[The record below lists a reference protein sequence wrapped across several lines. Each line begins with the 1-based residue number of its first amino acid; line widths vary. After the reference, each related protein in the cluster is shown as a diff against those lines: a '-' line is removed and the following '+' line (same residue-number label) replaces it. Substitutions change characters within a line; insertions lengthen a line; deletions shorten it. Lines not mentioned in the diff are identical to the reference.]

1 MYMGT
6 YEKMEQLLR
15 QRMEEM
21 LLNGI
26 SSFDIVDAL
35 LGDITMDVHH
45 NLYSAKDMEEIS
57 HPYKR
62 DYGHYF
68 LDKI

>member
-1 MYMGT
+1 
-6 YEKMEQLLR
+6 
-15 QRMEEM
+15 MEEM
-21 LLNGI
+21 LLNGV
-26 SSFDIVDAL
+26 SLFDTVDTII
-35 LGDITMDVHH
+35 GDMKADIYHD
-45 NLYSAKDMEEIS
+45 LYFEKDIKEIS

>member
-1 MYMGT
+1 MGT
-6 YEKMEQLLR
+6 YEKMRQLLR
-15 QRMEEM
+15 RRMEEM
-21 LLNGI
+21 LLNGV
-26 SSFDIVDAL
+26 SLFDTVDAL
-35 LGDITMDVHH
+35 LGDMGVDIYHE
-45 NLYSAKDMEEIS
+45 LYSEKDMKEIS

>member
-1 MYMGT
+1 MET
-6 YEKMEQLLR
+6 DEKMR
-15 QRMEEM
+15 QFLWARITEM
-21 LLNGI
+21 LLNGV
-26 SSFDIVDAL
+26 SLFDTVDAL
-35 LGDITMDVHH
+35 IGDITVDVYY
-45 NLYSAKDMEEIS
+45 NLYSAKDILEIS

>member
-1 MYMGT
+1 MET
-6 YEKMEQLLR
+6 YEKARQLLWR
-15 QRMEEM
+15 RMEEM
-21 LLNGI
+21 FLNGV
-26 SSFDIVDAL
+26 SLFDTVDAII
-35 LGDITMDVHH
+35 GDMTADIYHD
-45 NLYSAKDMEEIS
+45 LYFEKDIKEIS

>member
-1 MYMGT
+1 MET
-6 YEKMEQLLR
+6 DEKMRQLLWAR
-15 QRMEEM
+15 IAEM
-21 LLNGI
+21 LLNGV
-26 SSFDIVDAL
+26 SLFDTVDAIISDMTE
-35 LGDITMDVHH
+35 DIYHD
-45 NLYSAKDMEEIS
+45 LYFEKDIKEIS

>member
-1 MYMGT
+1 MET
-6 YEKMEQLLR
+6 YEKMRQLLWR
-15 QRMEEM
+15 RMEEM
-21 LLNGI
+21 LLNGV
-26 SSFDIVDAL
+26 SLFDTVNAILSDMAE
-35 LGDITMDVHH
+35 DIYHD
-45 NLYSAKDMEEIS
+45 LYFEKDMKEIL

>member
-6 YEKMEQLLR
+6 YEKMEQLLW

-21 LLNGI
+21 LLNGV
-26 SSFDIVDAL
+26 SLFDTVDAL
-35 LGDITMDVHH
+35 LGDITVDVYY
-45 NLYSAKDMEEIS
+45 NLYSEKDILEIS

-68 LDKI
+68 FNKI

>member
-1 MYMGT
+1 MET
-6 YEKMEQLLR
+6 DEKMRQLFWAR
-15 QRMEEM
+15 IAEM
-21 LLNGI
+21 LLNGV
-26 SSFDIVDAL
+26 SLFDTVDAIISDMTE
-35 LGDITMDVHH
+35 DIYHD
-45 NLYSAKDMEEIS
+45 LYFEKDIKEIS

>member
-1 MYMGT
+1 MET
-6 YEKMEQLLR
+6 YEKMRQLLWR
-15 QRMEEM
+15 RMEEM
-21 LLNGI
+21 LLNGV
-26 SSFDIVDAL
+26 SPFDTVNAI
-35 LGDITMDVHH
+35 LGDMTEDIYHD
-45 NLYSAKDMEEIS
+45 LYFEKGMKEIS

>member
-1 MYMGT
+1 MES
-6 YEKMEQLLR
+6 YEKMKQLLWR
-15 QRMEEM
+15 RMEEM
-21 LLNGI
+21 FLNGV
-26 SSFDIVDAL
+26 SLYDTVDAL
-35 LGDITMDVHH
+35 LGDITVDIYHD
-45 NLYSAKDMEEIS
+45 LYSAKDVEEVS

>member
-6 YEKMEQLLR
+6 YEKMKQLLR

-21 LLNGI
+21 LLNGV
-26 SSFDIVDAL
+26 SLFDTVDVL
-35 LGDITMDVHH
+35 LGDITVDVYY
-45 NLYSAKDMEEIS
+45 NLYSEKDILEIS